1 MKKMMH
7 LYGFLTHSPMN
18 HSVGAWLHPD
28 SQIAASFAQPEI
40 WQDSARTLERGK
52 FDAIFFADGFAAAG
66 NYRNR
71 MDEALTHA
79 IQFPLHD
86 PTLVIPMM
94 AAATERIGFAVTL
107 SATYYQPYM
116 AVRKLSTLDHLTK
129 GRIGWNIVTSCHIG
143 EANNLGLDK
152 MIPHDQR
159 YERAEEYMEVCHKL
173 WNSWEPDAVVASKET
188 GVFVDPNK
196 VHPINHKGNWF
207 SCPGISA
214 VEPSPQGHPVL
225 FQAGQSGAG
234 RDFCVKHAEA
244 AFGIQLT
251 TRALKAFTD
260 DMRQ

>member
-7 LYGFLTHSPMN
+7 LYGFVTHSPMN

-28 SQIAASFAQPEI
+28 SQIGAPFAQPEI
-40 WQDSARTLERGK
+40 WQETARTLERGK
-52 FDAIFFADGFAAAG
+52 FDAIFFADGFAAFG
-66 NYRNR
+66 NYRDR

-86 PTLVIPMM
+86 PTLLIPMM
-94 AAATERIGFAVTL
+94 AAVTERIGFAVTL

-159 YERAEEYMEVCHKL
+159 YERARRVPRGM
-173 WNSWEPDAVVASKET
+173 P
-188 GVFVDPNK
+188 
-196 VHPINHKGNWF
+196 
-207 SCPGISA
+207 
-214 VEPSPQGHPVL
+214 
-225 FQAGQSGAG
+225 
-234 RDFCVKHAEA
+234 
-244 AFGIQLT
+244 
-251 TRALKAFTD
+251 
-260 DMRQ
+260 